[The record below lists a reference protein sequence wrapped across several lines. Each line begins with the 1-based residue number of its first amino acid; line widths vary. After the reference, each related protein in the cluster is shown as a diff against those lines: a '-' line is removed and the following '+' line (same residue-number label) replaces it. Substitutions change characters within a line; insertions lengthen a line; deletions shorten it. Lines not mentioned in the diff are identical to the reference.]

1 MTTVDTATVLT
12 VMFDQHRGSQYA
24 YTPEETA
31 TLLGRVVTESTEGN
45 RTTLV
50 TVWDRPARSH
60 HDEGEPQYPPTYLR
74 VAVDPNTGWG
84 AMTWID
90 LTAGDVLD
98 TYNPTD
104 STDRPALMFAADTP
118 SYFPRSASLPLER
131 IRHALGSYAD
141 TGTRPTTVQ
150 WQQGHLVL

>member
-1 MTTVDTATVLT
+1 MTTIDTATVLT

-31 TLLGRVVTESTEGN
+31 TLLDRVVTESTEGN

-60 HDEGEPQYPPTYLR
+60 HDEGEPQYPPAYLR
-74 VAVDPNTGWG
+74 VAVDPDTGWG
-84 AMTWID
+84 AMTWIG
-90 LTAGDVLD
+90 TAEVLD
-98 TYNPTD
+98 TFNPHAPED
-104 STDRPALMFAADTP
+104 APELVFACDGPDLLPA
-118 SYFPRSASLPLER
+118 SASLPQTDVR
-131 IRHALGSYAD
+131 RALTEYTH

-150 WQQGHLVL
+150 WQQGYLAL

>member
-1 MTTVDTATVLT
+1 MTALDTAAVLT

-24 YTPEETA
+24 YTPEETGR
-31 TLLGRVVTESTEGN
+31 LLDRVVTESTEGN

-60 HDEGEPQYPPTYLR
+60 HDEDQPQYPPAYLR
-74 VAVDPNTGWG
+74 VAVNPDTGWG
-84 AMTWID
+84 AMAWID
-90 LTAGDVLD
+90 MTAGDVLD

-104 STDRPALMFAADTP
+104 STDRPALMFAADEPT
-118 SYFPRSASLPLER
+118 YFPSSASLPLER
-131 IRHALGSYAD
+131 IRHALGNYAA

-150 WQQGHLVL
+150 WQQGYLAL